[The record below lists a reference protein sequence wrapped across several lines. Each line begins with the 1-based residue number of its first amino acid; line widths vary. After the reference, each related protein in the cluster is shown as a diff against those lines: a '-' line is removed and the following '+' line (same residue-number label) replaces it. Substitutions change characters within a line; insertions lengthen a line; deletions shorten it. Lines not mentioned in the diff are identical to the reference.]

1 MALIEQTGL
10 RDSNGN
16 LINPATAD
24 IQIQQ
29 MEDSTPQGDQGFP
42 IQQRES
48 AQGSGG
54 LAPEREQ
61 LTYDTNLHT
70 VFDSQP
76 LVNQGRLKV
85 EGAYAPE
92 IVVQGFMAAV
102 NQEVRANITGITT
115 LTVQTLGTWAG
126 TLSFFA
132 SVDGQTWN
140 AITGQTLTATSFAS
154 TTTTQGMWR
163 FSTAGV
169 TAFKVQFTSY
179 TSGLAR
185 VVLVGSGTC
194 LVPNVTAITSLQ
206 NVVDGTNGRL
216 IVMDNG
222 YIKDAL
228 QYPDP
233 FDPNRPYF
241 AGDTMLWNNGQVYQC
256 ILYLAAGV
264 AYSTS
269 FPNNIP
275 SGTYWILDRRQYKS
289 AIARQDTVA
298 PVESRMKVQLEF
310 AQYNRQLM
318 EQQLLVQSEDYINDV
333 ITEDAMLSCME
344 DYGGLNGKR
353 FAIGGDSMSHYLFEE
368 VR

>member
-1 MALIEQTGL
+1 
-10 RDSNGN
+10 
-16 LINPATAD
+16 
-24 IQIQQ
+24 

-85 EGAYAPE
+85 EDAYAPE

-169 TAFKVQFTSY
+169 TNFKVQFTSY

-194 LVPNVTAITSLQ
+194 LVPNVTAITSTAATATVTIDGSSANPILQ
-206 NVVDGTNGRL
+206 NVVDSTNGRL

-289 AIARQDTVA
+289 AIARNDTVA

-310 AQYNRQLM
+310 AQYNRQLV
-318 EQQLLVQSEDYINDV
+318 EQQALVQSKGYIDDV
-333 ITEDAMLSCME
+333 IREDMMLSVME
-344 DYGGLNGKR
+344 NQGGAGSKQFYLGQ
-353 FAIGGDSMSHYLFEE
+353 DSMSHYLFEE